1 MDAVKGEE
9 YSTVNVV
16 ANVRTVVTSQSTDES
31 IYAKIMV
38 TSLQQSLE
46 Y

>member
-1 MDAVKGEE
+1 MDAVQGEE
-9 YSTVNVV
+9 HSTVIVV
-16 ANVRTVVTSQSTDES
+16 ANVRTVAISQSVDES

>member
-1 MDAVKGEE
+1 MDAVQREE

-16 ANVRTVVTSQSTDES
+16 ANVRTALISQSTDES

-38 TSLQQSLE
+38 TSLQQSLD
-46 Y
+46 